1 MSAEANAW
9 LPQPLRKL
17 VGRALQGAFEH
28 ALALDPDTRR
38 QLPAL
43 DGQSV
48 QLHLRGPELAF
59 SVSVVAGR
67 LQVGPAQADDK
78 LRISTTPGALLGL
91 AFKRDDEPIAP
102 GRIELAGDAGLARQ
116 LEKLLR
122 DFAPDIEEACTRLFG
137 DVLGVPVARAA
148 GATRR
153 HVRDSA
159 AHLREDAADWLRDEA
174 RLVMGPGELEDFL
187 DGVDALRERS
197 ERLQARVARLAAR
210 ARGTS
215 A

>member
-9 LPQPLRKL
+9 LPQSLRKL
-17 VGRALQGAFEH
+17 VGRALQGALAH

-38 QLPAL
+38 QLPTL

-59 SVSVVAGR
+59 TVRVVGSELR
-67 LQVGPAQADDK
+67 VGPAQADDR
-78 LRISTTPGALLGL
+78 LRIHTTPGALLSL
-91 AFKRDDEPIAP
+91 AFKHEGQPIAP
-102 GRIELAGDAGLARQ
+102 GKVELAGDAGLARQ

-122 DFAPDIEEACTRLFG
+122 GFAPDAEEACTRLFG
-137 DVLGVPVARAA
+137 DVLGVPVARTTGAA
-148 GATRR
+148 LR
-153 HVRDSA
+153 HVRDTA
-159 AHLREDAADWLRDEA
+159 AHLREDGADWLRDEA
-174 RLVMGPGELEDFL
+174 RLVMGPGELEGFL
-187 DGVDALRERS
+187 DEVDALRERS
-197 ERLQARVARLAAR
+197 ERLQSRVARLAAR

>member
-17 VGRALQGAFEH
+17 AGRALQGALAH

-38 QLPAL
+38 ELATL
-43 DGQSV
+43 DGRSV
-48 QLHLRGPELAF
+48 QMHLRGPELAF
-59 SVSVVAGR
+59 AVTATDGGLR
-67 LQVGPAQADDK
+67 VGPAQGEES
-78 LRISTTPGALLGL
+78 LRVATTPGALLAL
-91 AFKRDDEPIAP
+91 AFKRDDGHIAP
-102 GRIELAGDAGLARQ
+102 GKIDISGDAGLARQ

-122 DFAPDIEEACTRLFG
+122 NFAPDVEEAFTRVFG
-137 DVLGVPVARAA
+137 DVLGVPVARVAH
-148 GATRR
+148 GALR

-159 AHLREDAADWLRDEA
+159 EHLREDGADWLRDEA
-174 RLVMGPGELEDFL
+174 RLVMGPGELEGFL
-187 DGVDALRERS
+187 DEVDAVRERS

>member
-1 MSAEANAW
+1 MTVEANTW

-17 VGRALQGAFEH
+17 LGRALQGALGR
-28 ALALDPDTRR
+28 ALALDPDTQQ
-38 QLPAL
+38 QLAAL
-43 DGQSV
+43 DGRSV

-59 SVSVVAGR
+59 AVTVVDGKLR
-67 LQVGPAQADDK
+67 VGPAQDGDS
-78 LRISTTPGALLGL
+78 LRVSTTPGTLLAL
-91 AFKRDDEPIAP
+91 AFKQDGEHIAP
-102 GRIELAGDAGLARQ
+102 GKIDIAGDAGLARQ

-122 DFAPDIEEACTRLFG
+122 DFAPDIEEAFTHLFG

-148 GATRR
+148 RSTLQ
-153 HVRDSA
+153 HVRDST
-159 AHLREDAADWLRDEA
+159 AHLREDGADWLRDEA
-174 RLVMGPGELEDFL
+174 RLVMGPGELEGFL
-187 DGVDALRERS
+187 DGVDAVRERS

>member
-17 VGRALQGAFEH
+17 VGRTLQGAFAH
-28 ALALDPDTRR
+28 ALALDPDAQRE
-38 QLPAL
+38 LHAL

-48 QLHLRGPELAF
+48 QLYLRGPELAF
-59 SVSVVAGR
+59 TVTVASGQLR
-67 LQVGPAQADDK
+67 MGPPQADDK
-78 LRISTTPGALLGL
+78 LRISTTPGALLSL
-91 AFKRDDEPIAP
+91 AFKRGGESIAP
-102 GRIELAGDAGLARQ
+102 GKVELAGDAGLARQ

-122 DFAPDIEEACTRLFG
+122 DFAPDVEEASTRLFG

-148 GATRR
+148 GATLR
-153 HVRDSA
+153 HVRESA
-159 AHLREDAADWLRDEA
+159 AHLREDSADWLRDEA

-187 DGVDALRERS
+187 DGVDALREGS

>member
-17 VGRALQGAFEH
+17 VGGAQQGA
-28 ALALDPDTRR
+28 RG
-38 QLPAL
+38 PARARGTHPRGPL
-43 DGQSV
+43 RPQEGPSGGR
-48 QLHLRGPELAF
+48 HRRGPELAF
-59 SVSVVAGR
+59 TVSVVGGELR
-67 LQVGPAQADDK
+67 VGPAQADDK
-78 LRISTTPGALLGL
+78 LRIRTTPGALLSL
-91 AFKRDDEPIAP
+91 AFKREGESIAP
-102 GRIELAGDAGLARQ
+102 GKVELAGDAGLARQ

-137 DVLGVPVARAA
+137 DVVGVPVARTTGVALQ
-148 GATRR
+148 
-153 HVRDSA
+153 HVRDTA
-159 AHLREDAADWLRDEA
+159 AHLREDGADWLRDEA
-174 RLVMGPGELEDFL
+174 RLVMGPGELESFL
-187 DGVDALRERS
+187 DDVDALRERT